1 MYHIYVYDTHIIY
14 MIIYVCT
21 SLHIRR
27 LWISEFW
34 TKPHVSS
41 PFSGILDLSGLQ
53 LLRPH
58 QPLLELAQSG
68 WLHPQKPQLGSTT
81 EKRRNTNTTQ
91 WLDETD
97 FTLWNQESARETR
110 RRAFLAAAAWGVGE
124 MHSFLCS
131 QKATCEFVVWL
142 SLSPL
147 HGPQRPP
154 FDDCDHLSFQS
165 TSTLNIKPFATKRPC
180 NKPF

>member
-1 MYHIYVYDTHIIY
+1 MC
-14 MIIYVCT
+14 MIHIYVCT

-97 FTLWNQESARETR
+97 FYLMKPRIYQGNSPSSILGGRCLR
-110 RRAFLAAAAWGVGE
+110 RRWNAFISLLKKLPVNLLFDCLSVHCMVLSVLRLTIVITLA
-124 MHSFLCS
+124 C
-131 QKATCEFVVWL
+131 KA
-142 SLSPL
+142 PL
-147 HGPQRPP
+147 H
-154 FDDCDHLSFQS
+154 
-165 TSTLNIKPFATKRPC
+165 STLNLLPPNGLVINLF
-180 NKPF
+180 NF